1 MAMHTHIHEYARK
14 HTHMQ
19 VHAYIYACICMHPID
34 AMHMPCA
41 YHAHTMHMPYST
53 CHAHAIQHVPCT
65 YHAHTMHMPYSTCHA
80 HAIQHVPCTY
90 HAHTMHIPYARAA
103 SQTRIASVL
112 LRIALTPAG
121 VGELLASWD
130 ALRDA
135 EAGES
140 RMCMHVLYVCT
151 CCLRRGTP
159 FVTPRPVMAHVYACT
174 VCMHVPHLCTCVRLV
189 SHASLVS

>member
-41 YHAHTMHMPYST
+41 
-53 CHAHAIQHVPCT
+53 